1 MDADQAGQIATEN
14 FSKKLGEK
22 KTLIINTRK
31 HDPNGP
37 KDANDALREG
47 KDFQEYIRQAKPLSG
62 DNIIKMSDIK
72 SEIIQFLSQYE
83 SYSGYK
89 STSFSFFNKKL
100 KGLRMGEFSI
110 FTGETGSGKTTFLS
124 QLSLDF
130 ITQRVPTLWG
140 SFEIKNDKL
149 ASLFLMQSARKNL
162 RLAPIPEIEF
172 HSENFEKLP
181 LYMLKFHG
189 SQNIDEVINSMNFAV
204 YNYDI
209 QNIVLDNLQF
219 MIGAP
224 SKMTNKFDFQDEI
237 IHRLRKFATEKNV
250 HVTLVIHPRKDDIL
264 KISSIFGTG
273 KASQEADNIYI
284 LQSYKGLRILE
295 IAKNRFD
302 GTTGKVALA
311 FDNNSC
317 RFFELNLDEF
327 SRIVKDNVKLE
338 DIVKERFEKFGAIE
352 EKIENENERENFIPN
367 EKENVVEKSEN
378 IQSSQSISKASQ
390 SISSEDSPLL
400 DSFVLQKEK
409 EMNQFNKET
418 KISKERIFE
427 NDNELLGE
435 GNVINSFSNNHKKG
449 DYKGKERYNQN
460 DYFVS
465 ENNKTN
471 KEKDNDTVSN
481 IVNWKQ
487 NDNVKKENYNNIKL
501 DNDIINKDED
511 VEINEKVINE
521 LKEINQDEKEE
532 IFNKENVNRINV
544 ANKLEEVKVNL
555 TSNEESIVKEDN
567 THTHINKSEKMEN
580 KAIFTENFSIN
591 NSLEPKDLNTL
602 SDISSFQTKIFP
614 KITVID
620 TFHTHES
627 QEKTQSNNQSY
638 NKKPV
643 GVFNKNDQRV
653 RQSTYKVPREAML
666 DDFF

>member
-1 MDADQAGQIATEN
+1 MDSDQAGQIATEN

-31 HDPNGP
+31 NDPNGP
-37 KDANDALREG
+37 KDANDALRES
-47 KDFQEYIRQAKPLSG
+47 KDFKEYIRQAKPLSG
-62 DNIIKMSDIK
+62 DTIIKMSDIK

-89 STSFSFFNKKL
+89 SSSFNFFNKKL

-130 ITQRVPTLWG
+130 ISQRVPTLWG

-149 ASLFLMQSARKNL
+149 ASLFLMQCARKNL

-189 SQNIDEVINSMNFAV
+189 SQNIDEIINSMNYAV

-237 IHRLRKFATEKNV
+237 IHRLRKFTTEKNV
-250 HVTLVIHPRKDDIL
+250 HLTLVIHPRKDDIL

-311 FDNNSC
+311 FDNSSC
-317 RFFELNLDEF
+317 RFFELSLDEF
-327 SRIVKDNVKLE
+327 SRIAKDNIKLD
-338 DIVKERFEKFGAIE
+338 DIVKERFDKFGAIE
-352 EKIENENERENFIPN
+352 PIDLNEGEEKNYIKNDNENSNPSN
-367 EKENVVEKSEN
+367 KSELSN
-378 IQSSQSISKASQ
+378 KNRIQNQSE
-390 SISSEDSPLL
+390 SSEDSSLL

-409 EMNQFNKET
+409 EMNQFNNDI
-418 KISKERIFE
+418 KISKEKIFE
-427 NDNELLGE
+427 NDNELLGKH
-435 GNVINSFSNNHKKG
+435 NVLNSFNDNHKKNWESNG
-449 DYKGKERYNQN
+449 NGKNYKNNKN
-460 DYFVS
+460 DYFIS
-465 ENNKTN
+465 ENQRNFNQNISKEIGQNK
-471 KEKDNDTVSN
+471 N
-481 IVNWKQ
+481 IANL
-487 NDNVKKENYNNIKL
+487 DNVENSYKNEEISVKNKNFNAIQEENSLLKNEPEKMQSSLQNIKL
-501 DNDIINKDED
+501 ENIESKITISHNNKD
-511 VEINEKVINE
+511 
-521 LKEINQDEKEE
+521 
-532 IFNKENVNRINV
+532 
-544 ANKLEEVKVNL
+544 
-555 TSNEESIVKEDN
+555 S
-567 THTHINKSEKMEN
+567 
-580 KAIFTENFSIN
+580 
-591 NSLEPKDLNTL
+591 SLEPKDLNTL
-602 SDISSFQTKIFP
+602 SDISSFQTNIFP

-620 TFHTHES
+620 TFHTQES
-627 QEKTQSNNQSY
+627 QEKTQNNSQSFS
-638 NKKPV
+638 KKPV
-643 GVFNKNDQRV
+643 GVFNKNDHRV
-653 RQSTYKVPREAML
+653 RQSTYKVPKEAML